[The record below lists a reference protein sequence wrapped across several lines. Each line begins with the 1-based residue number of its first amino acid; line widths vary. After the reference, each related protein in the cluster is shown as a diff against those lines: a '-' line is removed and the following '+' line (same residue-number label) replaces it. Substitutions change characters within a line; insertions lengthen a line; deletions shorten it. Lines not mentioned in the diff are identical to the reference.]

1 MKFRCEQAS
10 LARAIG
16 YASRATSKAGHS
28 FIYQGMLLELDGNH
42 LTVTGSDLDLTIQ
55 TRLEVTGF
63 ESGEVL
69 VPAKLFVEVIRSLPP
84 GGVDVEL
91 SEQNVVIESADN
103 KSEFIVKAMATSDYV
118 EVPVV
123 EAEPVSLK
131 TAEFVEGLK
140 QVIPAARKDD
150 SRPILTGV
158 LLATKDADLRLV
170 ATDSYRLGLSYL
182 SNLAIDVN
190 EEDVIVPSR
199 ALDEI
204 TKLIEHSEELILR
217 LDESTAVFDLED
229 ITVTTRL
236 INGEFPSYE
245 GLIPTDHPNK
255 LVADRSEMLDAIRRV
270 RLVGDSDTPIR
281 INMKEGS
288 LTLSS
293 TTEVGEAR
301 AIIENMSYE
310 GEDLLIAFNA
320 EYLNDGVKVLESEKI
335 TLLTADAL
343 KPALLQEEND
353 KEGDKE
359 DESDFLYLL
368 MPVRV
373 V

>member
-16 YASRATSKAGHS
+16 HASRATSRAGHS
-28 FIYQGMLLELDGNH
+28 FIYQGMLLKLDGNH
-42 LTVTGSDLDLTIQ
+42 LIVTGSDLDLTIQ

-69 VPAKLFVEVIRSLPP
+69 IPAKVFVDVVRSLPP

-91 SEQNVVIESADN
+91 SEQNVVIQSADN

-158 LLATKDADLRLV
+158 LVATKDADLRLV
-170 ATDSYRLGLSYL
+170 ATDSYRLGLTCL
-182 SNLAIDVN
+182 SNLAIDVD
-190 EEDVIVPSR
+190 EKGVIVPSR

-204 TKLIEHSEELILR
+204 TKLVEHSEELILR
-217 LDESTAVFDLED
+217 LDESTAAVVFDLED

-236 INGEFPSYE
+236 INGDFPSYE

-281 INMKEGS
+281 INMKENS

-301 AIIENMSYE
+301 ATIENMSYE
-310 GEDLLIAFNA
+310 GEELLIAFNA

-343 KPALLQEEND
+343 KPAVLQEENA
-353 KEGDKE
+353 KK

>member
-28 FIYQGMLLELDGNH
+28 FIYQGMLLELDANH

-69 VPAKLFVEVIRSLPP
+69 VPAKLFVEVVRSLPP

-91 SEQNVVIESADN
+91 SEQNVVIQSADN

-118 EVPVV
+118 EFPVV

-158 LLATKDADLRLV
+158 LIAKNDSDLRLV
-170 ATDSYRLGLSYL
+170 ATDSYRLGLTNL
-182 SNLAIDVN
+182 SDLAIDV
-190 EEDVIVPSR
+190 DLDKPVIVPSR

-204 TKLIEHSEELILR
+204 TKLMEYSEELILR
-217 LDESTAVFDLED
+217 LDGSTAAVFDLED

-236 INGEFPSYE
+236 IDGEFPSYE

-255 LVADRSEMLDAIRRV
+255 LVADRLEMLAAIRRV

-281 INMKEGS
+281 ISMKEGS

-301 AIIENMSYE
+301 AIIENMIYE

-320 EYLNDGVKVLESEKI
+320 EYLNDGVTVLKSEKI
-335 TLLTADAL
+335 TLLTEDAL
-343 KPALLQEEND
+343 KPAVLQEENA
-353 KEGDKE
+353 KQ

>member
-10 LARAIG
+10 FTSAIG
-16 YASRATSKAGHS
+16 HANRAVSKGAHS
-28 FIYQGMLLELDGNH
+28 FIYQGMLLELDGSR

-55 TRLEVTGF
+55 TGLDVTGF
-63 ESGEVL
+63 ESGQVL
-69 VPAKLFVEVIRSLPP
+69 VPAKLFVEVIKSLPP

-91 SEQNVVIESADN
+91 SDQNVLISSADK
-103 KSEFIVKAMATSDYV
+103 KSEFIVKTMATSDYV
-118 EVPVV
+118 STPVV
-123 EAEPVSLK
+123 EADSVSLQ
-131 TAEFVEGLK
+131 ASDFISGLK

-158 LLATKDADLRLV
+158 LVATKDSGIRLV
-170 ATDSYRLGLSYL
+170 ATDSYRLGLSNL
-182 SNLAIDVN
+182 NNLAIDVD
-190 EEDVIVPSR
+190 ESGVIVPSR

-204 TKLIEHSEELILR
+204 TRLIGDYEELALR
-217 LDESTAVFDLED
+217 LDDNTAVFELGD

-236 INGEFPSYE
+236 INGDFPSYE
-245 GLIPTDHPNK
+245 GLIPKDHQNK
-255 LVADRSEMLDAIRRV
+255 LVAARLEMLDAIRRV
-270 RLVGDSDTPIR
+270 RLVGDADTPIR
-281 INMKEGS
+281 VSMTADS

-293 TTEVGEAR
+293 ITEVGEAK
-301 AIIENMSYE
+301 AVIEDMDYE

-320 EYLNDGVKVLESEKI
+320 EYLNDGVKVLDSEKI

-343 KPALLQEEND
+343 KPALLCEND
-353 KEGDKE
+353 D
-359 DESDFLYLL
+359 SNFLYLL

>member
-1 MKFRCEQAS
+1 VKFRCEQAS

-16 YASRATSKAGHS
+16 HASRATSKAGHS
-28 FIYQGMLLELDGNH
+28 FTYQGMLLELNGDH

-55 TRLEVTGF
+55 TRLEVRGS
-63 ESGEVL
+63 ESGKVL
-69 VPAKLFVEVIRSLPP
+69 VPAKLFVDVVRSLPL

-103 KSEFIVKAMATSDYV
+103 KSEFIVKAMATTDYI

-123 EAEPVSLK
+123 EAEPVNLK
-131 TAEFVEGLK
+131 AAEFVEGLK

-158 LLATKDADLRLV
+158 LVATKDSDLRLV
-170 ATDSYRLGLSYL
+170 ATDSYRLGLTCL
-182 SNLAIDVN
+182 SNLAIDVD
-190 EEDVIVPSR
+190 EKGVIVPSR
-199 ALDEI
+199 AFDEI
-204 TKLIEHSEELILR
+204 TKLMERSEELTLS
-217 LDESTAVFDLED
+217 LDENTAVFDLED

-293 TTEVGEAR
+293 TTEVREAK
-301 AIIENMSYE
+301 ATIENMSYE

-343 KPALLQEEND
+343 KPALLQEENA
-353 KEGDKE
+353 KK

>member
-1 MKFRCEQAS
+1 M
-10 LARAIG
+10 
-16 YASRATSKAGHS
+16 
-28 FIYQGMLLELDGNH
+28 
-42 LTVTGSDLDLTIQ
+42 
-55 TRLEVTGF
+55 
-63 ESGEVL
+63 
-69 VPAKLFVEVIRSLPP
+69 
-84 GGVDVEL
+84 EL